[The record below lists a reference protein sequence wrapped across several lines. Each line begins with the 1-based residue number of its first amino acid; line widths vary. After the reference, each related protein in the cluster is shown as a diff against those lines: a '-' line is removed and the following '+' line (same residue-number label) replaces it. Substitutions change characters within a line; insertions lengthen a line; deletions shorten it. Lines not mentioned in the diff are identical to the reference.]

1 MLGGDELGWLR
12 DRVRRRL
19 ERGEPIAGTVTLSRA
34 TPLQRDAVARLLG
47 RRPRDGS
54 ESASG
59 STTSTRCC
67 AAPAPIRTGWVPRS
81 SRSTARCATGRPPRR
96 RRRRRGLRRS
106 RRWTPRSPSDR
117 SCTPWADGLRSTGTV
132 RRIARD
138 PITAAELLTQLAAV
152 LDTLPAEPEPVGRF
166 AERVLGSAHALD
178 ADRSL
183 TGLVFGAARALGG
196 AGDGEGAAWRRE
208 VWASVGLLRD
218 ELSSTVLVLN
228 LPAAT
233 DTPTGRMLAGLH
245 EAGEPAV
252 LTLRQLRRPPR
263 LRAGCTVSICENPVV
278 TAEAAERLGA
288 AAGPLVCIGGQ
299 PGVAAMTLLRS
310 LAEDGAHLRYHGDF
324 DWGGLRIGNVVFGRL
339 PVEPWRFGAAAY
351 QHAAALGAG
360 RPLEGEPAA
369 CSWDAELAEA
379 MRRTGRAVEEE
390 RVLDDLLD
398 DLARRSETA

>member
-1 MLGGDELGWLR
+1 LLGGDELGWLR

-34 TPLQRDAVARLLG
+34 TPRQRDAVARLLG
-47 RRPRDGS
+47 RRPRDG
-54 ESASG
+54 
-59 STTSTRCC
+59 
-67 AAPAPIRTGWVPRS
+67 
-81 SRSTARCATGRPPRR
+81 ATVSVRLDDVDAL
-96 RRRRRGLRRS
+96 LRRS
-106 RRWTPRSPSDR
+106 GAHPDGLGAAIVALDGPVRDR
-117 SCTPWADGLRSTGTV
+117 AAAAAEAEAAWAAAFAPLDAAVAERPELQPWADGLRSTGTV

-138 PITAAELLTQLAAV
+138 PITAGELLAQLAAV
-152 LDTLPAEPEPVGRF
+152 LAALPTEPEPVGRF

-183 TGLVFGAARALGG
+183 TGLVFGAARALGC

-278 TAEAAERLGA
+278 TAEAADRLGT

-310 LAEDGAHLRYHGDF
+310 LAEDGARLRYHGDF

-339 PVEPWRFGAAAY
+339 PVEPWRFDAAAY
-351 QHAAALGAG
+351 RHAAALGAG

-369 CSWDAELAEA
+369 CCWDADLAEA

-390 RVLDDLLD
+390 RVLDNLLD
-398 DLARRSETA
+398 DLARRS

>member
-34 TPLQRDAVARLLG
+34 TPRQRDAVARLLG

-54 ESASG
+54 GVSVRLDDVDA
-59 STTSTRCC
+59 
-67 AAPAPIRTGWVPRS
+67 V
-81 SRSTARCATGRPPRR
+81 
-96 RRRRRGLRRS
+96 LRRS
-106 RRWTPRSPSDR
+106 GAHPDGLGAAIVALDGPVRDR
-117 SCTPWADGLRSTGTV
+117 AAAAAEAEAAWAAAFAPLDAAVAERPELQPWADGLRSTGTV

-138 PITAAELLTQLAAV
+138 ATTAAELLTELAAV
-152 LDTLPAEPEPVGRF
+152 LAALPAEPEPVGRF

-233 DTPTGRMLAGLH
+233 DTPTGQMLAGLH

-263 LRAGCTVSICENPVV
+263 LRADCTVSICENPVV
-278 TAEAAERLGA
+278 TAEAADRLGT

-299 PGVAAMTLLRS
+299 PGAAAMTLLRS
-310 LAEDGAHLRYHGDF
+310 LAEDGARLRYHGDF

-339 PVEPWRFGAAAY
+339 PVEPWRFDAAAY

-369 CSWDAELAEA
+369 CTWDADLAEA

-398 DLARRSETA
+398 DLAVRPTR